1 MISRRSV
8 AVSILLLCCAA
19 ADGKDKKKALL
30 PADVLQAHTVLV
42 VVDPNA
48 GVDVRDPNVN
58 RLARTDVEQALMKW
72 GRFMPV
78 TESFTAD
85 LIIMVR
91 KGNGKVV
98 QPTIGGTPV
107 SGNPPVSVGST
118 TTPNAT
124 TTRAAGRWG
133 NSGIPN
139 DPSNAGNQPATPYP
153 QIEAGPTQ
161 DTFVVYRGGKDDP
174 SFNPL
179 DSPAVWRYVAKNGLE
194 SPSVPAVEV
203 FRKLVVESD
212 KQLAG
217 TP

>member
-1 MISRRSV
+1 MLNRKSLAI
-8 AVSILLLCCAA
+8 SILFLCCAA
-19 ADGKDKKKALL
+19 ADGKDKRKALL

-58 RLARTDVEQALMKW
+58 RLARIDVEQALMKW

-78 TESFTAD
+78 TDAFTAD
-85 LIIMVR
+85 LIITVR

-107 SGNPPVSVGST
+107 NGNPPVIVQ
-118 TTPNAT
+118 PNDSGGGHGAV
-124 TTRAAGRWG
+124 RWG
-133 NSGIPN
+133 TPGVSNYPADASSSPA
-139 DPSNAGNQPATPYP
+139 DPRP
-153 QIEAGPTQ
+153 QIEAGEAQ
-161 DTFVVYRGGKDDP
+161 DTFVVYRSSKVDQG
-174 SFNPL
+174 FNPL

-194 SPSVPAVEV
+194 SPSVPAVEA
-203 FRKLVVESD
+203 FRKLVAESD

>member
-8 AVSILLLCCAA
+8 AVSLLLLCYAA

-107 SGNPPVSVGST
+107 NGNPPVSVGST
-118 TTPNAT
+118 TTPNQT

-139 DPSNAGNQPATPYP
+139 DPSNAGSQPATPYP